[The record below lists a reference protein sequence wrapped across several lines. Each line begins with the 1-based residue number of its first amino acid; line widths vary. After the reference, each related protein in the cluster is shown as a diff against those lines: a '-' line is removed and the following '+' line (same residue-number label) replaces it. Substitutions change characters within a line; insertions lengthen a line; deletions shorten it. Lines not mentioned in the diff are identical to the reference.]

1 MIAPAQGCQEFDII
15 WGIICMQYAQ
25 KNRDNS
31 LAIKQT
37 VFQHGNSSVKT
48 IAPR

>member
-1 MIAPAQGCQEFDII
+1 MIIRMDARNLIFLGYHL
-15 WGIICMQYAQ
+15 YATCA